1 MRNGILFSAA
11 AFAAMAAL
19 SISCNKVN
27 EESVTLR
34 PVSFEVGLDVPA
46 TKVSMTQETDGSATW
61 LKAAWEVGDK
71 VTVMWGNNDLSKY
84 EEFEV
89 TAVSADGKNATFT
102 NASSAMPED
111 CIIGVYYPSR
121 PFNTFYDFVLKLI
134 LPDDAWDLAHAGE
147 NLVYGASGIAVSG
160 GVVPTISLEQ
170 KSSFLYIKKGTAITG
185 LEKGHFKI
193 TRSGLHYQFWGKYD
207 SSNMTSYTYPASCF
221 VNSSTAGEI
230 PYDIYIPFI
239 ADGTNQSPSITIT
252 QGDVNLVLKDFGE
265 KALQPGK
272 IYDIS
277 GSLY

>member
-1 MRNGILFSAA
+1 MKRINLISALA
-11 AFAAMAAL
+11 IAAMATLAL
-19 SISCNKVN
+19 SCVKEGDSAPKTR
-27 EESVTLR
+27 E
-34 PVSFEVGLDVPA
+34 VSFDLSLDNPES
-46 TKVSMTQETDGSATW
+46 KFSMTEGTGHV
-61 LKAAWEVGDK
+61 KAAWEVGDK
-71 VTVMWGNNDLSKY
+71 VTVMWLDGSTKS

-111 CIIGVYYPSR
+111 CTIGVYYPSR
-121 PFNTFYDFVLKLI
+121 PVDGSIYEFNLDSSA

-147 NLVYGASGIAVSG
+147 NLVYGASGITVSG
-160 GVVPTISLEQ
+160 SVVPAISLKQ

-185 LEKGHFKI
+185 LKAGRIVI
-193 TRSGLHYQFWGKYD
+193 TRSGLHYQFYGRYD
-207 SSNMTSYTYPASCF
+207 SSEMTSYTYANSCN
-221 VNSSTAGEI
+221 VNVTTAGEI
-230 PYDIYIPFI
+230 PYDFYIPFI